1 MEWNEKTNKQMA
13 SDDDPCGPGVWARTT
28 GGNENCSPE
37 NSGQE
42 NPLARESGW
51 QEAPELDV
59 APPNDVFQWTYTLNE
74 LSGGEELPGNGI
86 LTVLFT
92 EGNWHFDVQL
102 DPDDDGDG
110 YGDLIQ
116 NSSFSISK
124 R

>member
-1 MEWNEKTNKQMA
+1 
-13 SDDDPCGPGVWARTT
+13 
-28 GGNENCSPE
+28 
-37 NSGQE
+37 
-42 NPLARESGW
+42 
-51 QEAPELDV
+51 
-59 APPNDVFQWTYTLNE
+59 LNE
-74 LSGGEELPGNGI
+74 LSSSEELLGNGI